1 MRAER
6 AAFPCVG
13 IQYTRKTRKIPI
25 GARRKIG
32 DLVHLISPSD
42 ARIRHCPNAIAS
54 PSETAMPPVLGLRAR
69 QVVIFT
75 LNTLS
80 VDADFR
86 EIWTGPYRGRE
97 GGQNSTPGS
106 GKSHQHQ
113 SPRVDDVDDAKR
125 SRAIILR
132 PFPPA
137 ASTST
142 NPCICNW
149 PECGQL
155 RKVFKDKNHP
165 HFSGA
170 RGRCVEVKLSTTR
183 DTVNFIRAACRN
195 LHVPSDVKS
204 SLLAEVNS
212 STQSGN

>member
-1 MRAER
+1 MRAES
-6 AAFPCVG
+6 AAFLCVG

-106 GKSHQHQ
+106 GKSHQ

-132 PFPPA
+132 PFPPRRLDVDE
-137 ASTST
+137 
-142 NPCICNW
+142 PVHL
-149 PECGQL
+149 QL
-155 RKVFKDKNHP
+155 
-165 HFSGA
+165 A
-170 RGRCVEVKLSTTR
+170 RV
-183 DTVNFIRAACRN
+183 RAAAEDLQGQKPSAFFWCTRTVRQGEAVDN
-195 LHVPSDVKS
+195 AGHRQLHPGGVSQPSRP
-204 SLLAEVNS
+204 ARP
-212 STQSGN
+212 

>member
-80 VDADFR
+80 VDAYFR

-106 GKSHQHQ
+106 GKSHQ

-132 PFPPA
+132 PFPPRRLDVA
-137 ASTST
+137 E
-142 NPCICNW
+142 PMHL
-149 PECGQL
+149 QL
-155 RKVFKDKNHP
+155 
-165 HFSGA
+165 A
-170 RGRCVEVKLSTTR
+170 RV
-183 DTVNFIRAACRN
+183 RAA
-195 LHVPSDVKS
+195 
-204 SLLAEVNS
+204 AEDLQGPKPPVFFWS
-212 STQSGN
+212 ARTVR